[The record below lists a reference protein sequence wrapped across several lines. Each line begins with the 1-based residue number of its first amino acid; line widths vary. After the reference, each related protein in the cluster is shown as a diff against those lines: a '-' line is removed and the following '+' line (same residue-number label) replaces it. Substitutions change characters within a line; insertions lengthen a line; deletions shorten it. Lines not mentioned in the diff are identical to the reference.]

1 MDVLLT
7 SVRFICNMLPA
18 AMLEHLPLGL
28 LYVACG
34 VVLVHAPPCMAA
46 YILPHA
52 GDQVAIKALHALN
65 QCPVYDVV
73 VLSCAGLHGCP
84 TGALWQRPVHDWRTA
99 RRLACSAV
107 RFCQP
112 HLHKKAKR
120 RHYGAE
126 VRCESWRCM
135 FLAIWRHVLFV
146 ALARCTYFD

>member
-1 MDVLLT
+1 MDLCTSERECMDVRLT

-18 AMLEHLPLGL
+18 AVLEHLPLGL

-73 VLSCAGLHGCP
+73 VLSCAGLHGC
-84 TGALWQRPVHDWRTA
+84 
-99 RRLACSAV
+99 
-107 RFCQP
+107 
-112 HLHKKAKR
+112 
-120 RHYGAE
+120 
-126 VRCESWRCM
+126 M
-135 FLAIWRHVLFV
+135 V
-146 ALARCTYFD
+146 ALLEPFGDVQCMTGVLPAI